1 MDVDN
6 CQAGVMEGRGCL
18 EQICTLRLL
27 CDYVNYKKFKLYV
40 LFIDYRK
47 AYDKLPSSKLI
58 EYLKSVECGRRMLK
72 AIYVMYRCTR
82 NVLKSATVE
91 SSVGVRQGTPSSCLL
106 FIYINQ
112 MIRMMK
118 EKIATDGF
126 LGALHAIQL
135 MDDTVILVT
144 SWDMCLRKCRVIVD
158 YCNQYGMMINED
170 KTKCFVINNTDC

>member
-1 MDVDN
+1 
-6 CQAGVMEGRGCL
+6 
-18 EQICTLRLL
+18 
-27 CDYVNYKKFKLYV
+27 
-40 LFIDYRK
+40 
-47 AYDKLPSSKLI
+47 
-58 EYLKSVECGRRMLK
+58 MLK
-72 AIYVMYRCTR
+72 AIYVMYRCAR
-82 NVLKSATVE
+82 NVHVTVE
-91 SSVGVRQGTPSSCLL
+91 SSMGVRQGAPSSCLW
-106 FIYINQ
+106 FVIYINQ

-118 EKIATDGF
+118 EKIVTDGF